1 MKRLLFFITSLLL
14 ITACND
20 DPLKVEVE
28 QVELPHFETQRLE
41 NELFAMNAANLQA
54 ASQKLSQKYGPVFN
68 HYIMSFV
75 HQPGINDTGYAAAVL
90 RYITDKDVKECYQM
104 VASKYTADRMG
115 EISVGLEEMIKR
127 FKIHFP
133 EKKLPK
139 RLLTTT
145 TGWNYAFAYMDTTFL
160 LGLDMYLG
168 DTCKFYQMLQ
178 YPLYQSRKMNE
189 HYILPDIARGWLLTE
204 FDNANA
210 ENNLLSYTVFYGKL
224 FYAIEALLPEA
235 QDSVIIGYS
244 SPQMKY
250 LERYEKELWGYF
262 SAKNRLYETNLNT
275 VRELTSEGPFTA
287 AISRECP
294 PRIAMWVGWQIVRS
308 YMKRH
313 PEIKLQDLMKDKDAA
328 KIVSQSKYRP

>member
-1 MKRLLFFITSLLL
+1 MKRFLFFITSVVL
-14 ITACND
+14 ITACNN
-20 DPLKVEVE
+20 DPLQVNVEK
-28 QVELPHFETQRLE
+28 VELPKFEIQRLE
-41 NELFAMNAANLQA
+41 NELFALNPANVNDVT
-54 ASQKLSQKYGPVFN
+54 QKLSQKYGPVFN
-68 HYIMSFV
+68 YYVMSFI
-75 HQPGINDTGYAAAVL
+75 HQPGIADTGYTRAVL
-90 RYITDKDVKECYQM
+90 NYVRDKDVKECYQQ
-104 VASKYTADRMG
+104 VKSKYTPEVMG
-115 EISVGLEEMIKR
+115 DIQTGVEEMIKR
-127 FKIHFP
+127 FKYHFP
-133 EKKLPK
+133 DKKLPK
-139 RLLTTT
+139 QLLTTT
-145 TGWNYAFAYMDTTFL
+145 TGWNYAFAYMDTSFL

-168 DTCKFYQMLQ
+168 DTCKFYKMLQ

-189 HYILPDIARGWLLTE
+189 HYILSDIARGWLLTE

-210 ENNLLSYTVFYGKL
+210 ENNLLSYTIFYGKL
-224 FYAIEALLPEA
+224 FYAIQALLPDEA
-235 QDSVIIGYS
+235 DSIVIGYTA
-244 SPQMKY
+244 PQMKY

-313 PEIKLQDLMKDKDAA
+313 PEIKIHDLMKEKDAA